1 MAKKKK
7 DGEARLEKRQKKTY
21 AKAQEALKEGKEK
34 KGMRKMRKTVKQQ
47 DRMERRD
54 KGETGIYPI
63 IRGLGP
69 DAGGT
74 TYGGTVKTSA
84 MRKRAKKNRQ

>member
-7 DGEARLEKRQKKTY
+7 DGETRLEMRQKKTY

-54 KGETGIYPI
+54 K
-63 IRGLGP
+63 
-69 DAGGT
+69 
-74 TYGGTVKTSA
+74 
-84 MRKRAKKNRQ
+84 